1 MEQQQDSSAVGFDET
16 MLSSLNAFLIAAF
29 TNNEKSA
36 TKQRKRLTL
45 FEKKIVVDHFYLYC
59 KGIFLLDELPVNVLI
74 DDFTVCYN
82 NQYNA
87 VSGDE
92 NNKLTSMVLNQWI
105 EAERRGDY
113 LSWDN
118 HNNMHRKVFHM
129 NIIVLRIDYLLRKR
143 NKNCSEYNKVVQSI
157 VAVNEYGVVARKDT
171 PSGTF
176 LGFYKGNCITPE
188 QAEINNYIHNY
199 DNFFVLN
206 EAYLIDATDFISC
219 YARYY
224 KRVQNKDEQNVCV
237 RRLLF
242 SDTQKTVCFVTTKD
256 VKQGKEFLIPFGC
269 ESWNQES
276 ANETILRA
284 FCRVNDRLKAKV
296 PRNYQQEVDTMFT
309 CPRELQ
315 KMSLAFGDNHESPG
329 PVVVTCYDSD

>member
-1 MEQQQDSSAVGFDET
+1 
-16 MLSSLNAFLIAAF
+16 
-29 TNNEKSA
+29 
-36 TKQRKRLTL
+36 
-45 FEKKIVVDHFYLYC
+45 
-59 KGIFLLDELPVNVLI
+59 LLDDDELPIDVLI
-74 DDFTVCYN
+74 DNFTVCYN

-92 NNKLTSMVLNQWI
+92 NNKLTSKVLKQWI

-113 LSWDN
+113 LVWDK
-118 HNNMHRKVFHM
+118 HNNLDKKVFYRHK
-129 NIIVLRIDYLLRKR
+129 IFERIDYHLRKR
-143 NKNCSEYNKVVQSI
+143 NKNCSDCNQVVRSMADANK
-157 VAVNEYGVVARKDT
+157 YGVVARKDT

-188 QAEINNYIHNY
+188 QAEINKMNYIHNY
-199 DNFFVLN
+199 DNLFVLN
-206 EAYLIDATDFISC
+206 EACLIDATDLISC

-224 KRVQNKDEQNVCV
+224 TRVQNKDEQNVCV

-242 SDTQKTVCFVTTKD
+242 SDTQKTICFITTKD
-256 VKQGKEFLIPFGC
+256 VKKGKEFLIPFGC

-276 ANETILRA
+276 TNETILRA

-315 KMSLAFGDNHESPG
+315 KLSLAFGDNHESPG
-329 PVVVTCYDSD
+329 PAIVMCYDSD